1 MIFLIKRI
9 LSLIFV
15 IIFAFGYTRCF
26 ALGISASSAVVIN
39 TLTGEVVYEHNAHK
53 VRSMA
58 STTKIM
64 TAICAIEN
72 GDLSQMVKVHPKAV
86 GVEGSSMY
94 LAHGEVIS
102 LKDLL
107 YGLMLS
113 SGNDAAV
120 AIAMHI
126 SGSVEAFANLMNET
140 ASKIGVKNTS
150 FKNPNGLDDE
160 NHYTTA
166 YDLAVI
172 TQYGMNIP
180 EFAEIVGTDTI
191 KVPWH
196 ERTYPRVLKNHNKL
210 LSMYE
215 GANGVKTGFTKKS
228 GRCLVS
234 SANKDGLSFIA
245 VTLNAPNDW
254 NDHKILLDYAFQ
266 NYESKEILKKDQYL
280 KTVNV
285 QNGNVEG
292 IAVKSADDFLFP
304 VKKGAFADV
313 TLKYNIPDSIDA
325 PVGFGDVIGTVDIY
339 CGEMKVGSVNG
350 VASGSASYVEPKTFG
365 RFIKKIF
372 LSWVLMNRVVC

>member
-1 MIFLIKRI
+1 MIKRI
-9 LSLIFV
+9 LSLILI
-15 IIFAFGYTRCF
+15 IIFAFGVTTGY
-26 ALGISASSAVVIN
+26 ALGLSASSAVVIN
-39 TLTGEVVYEHNAHK
+39 SLTGEVVYEHNSHK
-53 VRSMA
+53 IRPMA

-72 GDLSQMVKVHPKAV
+72 GDLAELVKVHPKAV

-126 SGSVEAFANLMNET
+126 SGSVDAFAGLMNKT
-140 ASKIGVKNTS
+140 AAKIGVKNTS

-210 LSMYE
+210 LNMYE

-234 SANKDGLSFIA
+234 SAKRDGLDFIA

-254 NDHKILLDYAFQ
+254 NDHKILLDYAFE
-266 NYESKEILKKDQYL
+266 NYEGKEVFKKDQYL
-280 KTVNV
+280 KTIKVV
-285 QNGNVEG
+285 NGNVEK
-292 IAVKSADDFLFP
+292 IPVKSKDDFLIP
-304 VKKGAFADV
+304 VKKGASADV

-325 PVGFGDVIGTVDIY
+325 PVGFGNVIGTVDIY
-339 CGEMKVGSVNG
+339 LGEKLLGSVEG
-350 VASGSASYVEPKTFG
+350 VAFGSASYVEPKTFG
-365 RFIKKIF
+365 RYIKKIF
-372 LSWVLMNRVVC
+372 LSWVLMNRTIC

>member
-1 MIFLIKRI
+1 MIKRI
-9 LSLIFV
+9 LALSLI
-15 IIFAFGYTRCF
+15 IIFALGYTHGY

-39 TLTGEVVYEHNAHK
+39 TLTGEVAYEHNAHQI
-53 VRSMA
+53 RPMA

-72 GDLSQMVKVHPKAV
+72 GDLNDMVKVHPKAV

-126 SGSVEAFANLMNET
+126 SGSVDAFAELMNKT
-140 ASKIGVKNTS
+140 AVKIGVKNTS

-166 YDLAVI
+166 HDLALI
-172 TQYGMNIP
+172 TRYGMNIP

-210 LSMYE
+210 LNMYE

-234 SANKDGLSFIA
+234 SAKRDGLDFIA

-254 NDHKILLDYAFQ
+254 NDHKILLDYAFGS
-266 NYESKEILKKDQYL
+266 YESNEILKKDQYL

-285 QNGNVEG
+285 INGNVER
-292 IAVKSADDFLFP
+292 ITVKSKDSFFIP
-304 VKKGAFADV
+304 VKKGASADI
-313 TLKYNIPDSIDA
+313 TLKYNIPDSIYA
-325 PVGFGDVIGTVDIY
+325 PVGFGDVLGTIDIY
-339 CGEMKVGSVNG
+339 LGEEKVGSIEG
-350 VASGSASYVEPKTFG
+350 VSFGSASYVEPETLG
-365 RFIKKIF
+365 RNIKKIL
-372 LSWVLMNRVVC
+372 LSWVLMNRTVC